1 MKNKKIII
9 ALASVAMIAVVA
21 IGGTLAYFTDSD
33 NMNDSV
39 NLGKV
44 NITITE
50 RTNDTDA
57 SVQKDESGIVTGIK
71 YTGIMPGD
79 TISKEPIV
87 IVENDSSDAYIR
99 AKIVVEGIDG
109 AYSEQDGLS
118 DYLEQITFNTK
129 DCDWILSEDGYY
141 YYQKIVDS
149 NENNRISV
157 FTETNIPTSWGAEI
171 RNKSFAV
178 KVHAEAIQS
187 EYMTPIRDNN
197 NNIVGWNN

>member
-1 MKNKKIII
+1 MMNKKIII
-9 ALASVAMIAVVA
+9 ALASVAMIAVIAV
-21 IGGTLAYFTDSD
+21 GGTLAYFTDND

-39 NLGKV
+39 SLGKV
-44 NITITE
+44 NISITE
-50 RTNDTDA
+50 TTSEQDANVITNEDGD
-57 SVQKDESGIVTGIK
+57 ITGIT
-71 YTGIMPGD
+71 YSDIMPGD
-79 TISKEPIV
+79 KISKEPIV

>member
-71 YTGIMPGD
+71 YT
-79 TISKEPIV
+79 
-87 IVENDSSDAYIR
+87 
-99 AKIVVEGIDG
+99 
-109 AYSEQDGLS
+109 
-118 DYLEQITFNTK
+118 
-129 DCDWILSEDGYY
+129 
-141 YYQKIVDS
+141 
-149 NENNRISV
+149 
-157 FTETNIPTSWGAEI
+157 
-171 RNKSFAV
+171 
-178 KVHAEAIQS
+178 
-187 EYMTPIRDNN
+187 
-197 NNIVGWNN
+197 